1 MVSATFYKLE
11 ASGNDFILFD
21 ARRQEPISLAPQKIA
36 HLCDRHFGIGGD
48 QLIILHTNDQSDL
61 FLQLYNSDGS
71 KAKQCGNGLR
81 AISHYLFA
89 HTPTATLKLFVGN
102 ERMQLSRE
110 GKGRYKVI
118 FPTPTF
124 SPIPQGLL
132 SALEGNHLISHVN
145 TGNAHIIIWQKDLAS
160 IDLAS
165 LAQRIATGSYFP
177 DGVNM
182 HVVSKNGPSA
192 LSIKHWER
200 GAGETLACG
209 SGAIAAVFDG
219 QITHGMEK
227 SVTVSFTKD
236 TVAVQKI
243 PDGYALIGGAN
254 LVFQGAVAL

>member
-1 MVSATFYKLE
+1 MGPSTFYKLE

-21 ARRQEPISLAPQKIA
+21 TRQESVSLAPQKIA

-48 QLIILHTNDQSDL
+48 QLIILHTNDQGDL
-61 FLQLYNSDGS
+61 FLHLYNSDGS
-71 KAKQCGNGLR
+71 KAKQCGNALR

-89 HTPTATLKLFVGN
+89 HTPRETLRLFVGN
-102 ERMQLSRE
+102 ESMQLSRE

-132 SALEGNHLISHVN
+132 SALEGNPPLSHVN
-145 TGNAHIIIWQKDLAS
+145 TGNPHIIIWQKDLAS

-165 LAQRIATGSYFP
+165 LAQRIAAGSYFP
-177 DGVNM
+177 DGINI
-182 HVVSKNGPSA
+182 HIVSKNGPSA
-192 LSIKHWER
+192 LSIRHFER

-227 SVTVSFTKD
+227 SVTVSFKKD
-236 TVAVQKI
+236 TVEVQKT

-254 LVFQGAVAL
+254 LVFQGTITL